1 LKKRKYF
8 TPKTTVFK
16 VSKTRIILGVAIGL
30 FYAVIFY
37 SLLYV
42 FREGLRFVNVFG
54 DFDIWVLSD
63 KEVNTYNLLFAYL
76 SIIIATS
83 IAFQFV
89 IDRPKRLFTKKNY
102 LQKSIII
109 EQRLTSWCF
118 LNTFGKIAFFI
129 IILYGSGFK
138 KGVYLLHLDSVYN
151 YFFILVILVL
161 FLQMWNSIRFVFK
174 QNSLKWMLFSF
185 IAMSIMAFALSKFN
199 LIDYHKINK
208 VYFDSDPYAKYDLQ
222 LPESDIYNKIGYDN
236 KFFIDKIYL
245 VKDKHQDKAI
255 IVFEN
260 KVIPLKELANALVQT
275 NNCRREEEKSL
286 ATFKFLIDKNIQMTT
301 YQLFIDKDIQMAT
314 VNRLKSEI
322 AKTGISRIVYAVL
335 PKNRKYDPRYYKH
348 YTINKKLQSAAND
361 STATDLNK
369 KLNAYANKIVI
380 EQSNSGD
387 TYINDTLIDNAK
399 IKQKLNELITKNKD
413 YVVKYYINDNI
424 NYADYLKINAYII
437 DIIAKLRNEY
447 AQTAYQKFYKS
458 LERDERKIV
467 KAKIPLNIFEICSS
481 AEKYFPRKK
490 KE

>member
-1 LKKRKYF
+1 ML
-8 TPKTTVFK
+8 
-16 VSKTRIILGVAIGL
+16 LGVAIGL

-42 FREGLRFVNVFG
+42 FREGLRFVNVFA

-208 VYFDSDPYAKYDLQ
+208 VYFDSDPYAKYNLQ

-236 KFFIDKIYL
+236 KSFIDKIYL
-245 VKDKHQDKAI
+245 VKEKHQDKTI

-260 KVIPLKELANALVQT
+260 EAIPLKELANLLVQT
-275 NNCRREEEKSL
+275 NNSRREVEK
-286 ATFKFLIDKNIQMTT
+286 TFTT

-335 PKNRKYDPRYYKH
+335 PKNRKYDPRYYRH
-348 YTINKKLQSAAND
+348 YTINKKLQSVVND
-361 STATDLNK
+361 STATELNK

-424 NYADYLKINAYII
+424 YYPDYLKINAYII

-458 LERDERKIV
+458 LERDERK
-467 KAKIPLNIFEICSS
+467 KIRDTIALNIFEISSS

>member
-89 IDRPKRLFTKKNY
+89 IDRPKQLFTKKNY
-102 LQKSIII
+102 LRKSIII

-245 VKDKHQDKAI
+245 VKEKHQDKTI

-260 KVIPLKELANALVQT
+260 EAIPLKKLANALVQT
-275 NNCRREEEKSL
+275 NNSRREVEKP
-286 ATFKFLIDKNIQMTT
+286 FTT
-301 YQLFIDKDIQMAT
+301 YQLFIDKDIKMAT

-369 KLNAYANKIVI
+369 KLNTYANKIVV

-387 TYINDTLIDNAK
+387 TYINDTLIDHGK